1 MNTER
6 IIGFIGGLLVGGG
19 ISYALTRY
27 FEHKK
32 YAKEL
37 EKFADY
43 VESSAKSYSNKQE
56 ELEAEKKKY
65 DELLN
70 EVNKKAEQEAKEK
83 EARKMSD
90 ISLKVI
96 DADEASNLN
105 YPIVYFNFYTDGTV
119 TDNNDELV
127 ESPESFLGENYQ
139 ELLQGIID
147 NEGNYDIYLS
157 SAFFRKVFVISPM
170 ETAWD
175 GYEEETAYGDDDD
188 EEDY

>member
-27 FEHKK
+27 FEYKK
-32 YAKEL
+32 YKKEL

-56 ELEAEKKKY
+56 ELEEEKKKY

-83 EARKMSD
+83 EARRMSD

-119 TDNNDELV
+119 TDSNDEIV

-139 ELLQGIID
+139 EMLQGIID

-157 SAFFRKVFVISPM
+157 SVFFRKVFVISPM

-175 GYEEETAYGDDDD
+175 GYEEETTYGDDDD